1 MENMNTVKDML
12 KSGIA
17 PEELMANLQ
26 KEIADAQAELSG
38 ETANIDEVRAD
49 LVDAI
54 LDYVVALGL
63 IEENDINDE
72 DVEMLTEMLKNA
84 EEEMMAQVKFLTMMK
99 NVLGKSM
106 EIKKAETAPVKEPQ
120 VDSDAI
126 LRNFL
131 RGLK

>member
-1 MENMNTVKDML
+1 MNTVKDML

-49 LVDAI
+49 LVNAM

-72 DVEMLTEMLKNA
+72 VVEMLTEMLKNA

-99 NVLGKSM
+99 NALLPSM

>member
-49 LVDAI
+49 LVDAMF
-54 LDYVVALGL
+54 DYVVALGL

-84 EEEMMAQVKFLTMMK
+84 EEKMMAQVKFLTMMK

>member
-1 MENMNTVKDML
+1 MNTVKDML

-17 PEELMANLQ
+17 PEELVANLQ

-38 ETANIDEVRAD
+38 ETANIDEVRTN

-63 IEENDINDE
+63 IEENDIDDE

-84 EEEMMAQVKFLTMMK
+84 EAEMMAQVKFLTMMK
-99 NVLGKSM
+99 NVLSKSM
-106 EIKKAETAPVKEPQ
+106 EIKKAETAPTKEPQ
-120 VDSDAI
+120 IDSDAI

>member
-1 MENMNTVKDML
+1 MNTVKDML
-12 KSGIA
+12 KSGVA

-38 ETANIDEVRAD
+38 KTANIDEVRIG
-49 LVDAI
+49 LVDAM

>member
-1 MENMNTVKDML
+1 MNTVKDML

-17 PEELMANLQ
+17 PEELVANLQ

-38 ETANIDEVRAD
+38 ETANIDEVRTN

-63 IEENDINDE
+63 IEENDIDDE
-72 DVEMLTEMLKNA
+72 DVEILTEMLKNA
-84 EEEMMAQVKFLTMMK
+84 EAEMMAQVKFLTMMK
-99 NVLGKSM
+99 NVLSKSM
-106 EIKKAETAPVKEPQ
+106 EIKKAETAPTKEPQ
-120 VDSDAI
+120 IDSDAI

>member
-38 ETANIDEVRAD
+38 ETANIDEVRIG
-49 LVDAI
+49 LVDAM

-126 LRNFL
+126 LKNFL

>member
-1 MENMNTVKDML
+1 MNTVKDML

-38 ETANIDEVRAD
+38 ETANIDEVRVA
-49 LVDAI
+49 LVDAM
-54 LDYVVALGL
+54 LDYVIALGL
-63 IEENDINDE
+63 IEEDDINNE
-72 DVEMLTEMLKNA
+72 DVEMLTEMLKSV
-84 EEEMMAQVKFLTMMK
+84 EEEMVAQVKLFTMMK
-99 NVLGKSM
+99 SVLGKSM
-106 EIKKAETAPVKEPQ
+106 ETKTTTPTEKTQI
-120 VDSDAI
+120 DSDAV

>member
-1 MENMNTVKDML
+1 MNTVKDML

-38 ETANIDEVRAD
+38 ETANIDEVRVD
-49 LVDAI
+49 LVDAM

-72 DVEMLTEMLKNA
+72 DVEKLTEMLKNV

>member
-1 MENMNTVKDML
+1 MNTVKDML

-17 PEELMANLQ
+17 PEELVANLQ

-38 ETANIDEVRAD
+38 ETANIDEVRID

-106 EIKKAETAPVKEPQ
+106 EIKKVETAPTKEPQ
-120 VDSDAI
+120 IDSDAV

>member
-12 KSGIA
+12 KNGIA

-38 ETANIDEVRAD
+38 ETANIDEVRIG
-49 LVDAI
+49 LVDAM

>member
-1 MENMNTVKDML
+1 MNTVKDML

-38 ETANIDEVRAD
+38 KTANIDEVRAD

-54 LDYVVALGL
+54 LDYAVALGL

-106 EIKKAETAPVKEPQ
+106 EIKKTETAPVKEPQ
-120 VDSDAI
+120 IDSDAI

>member
-1 MENMNTVKDML
+1 MNTVKDML

-49 LVDAI
+49 LVDAM
-54 LDYVVALGL
+54 LDYVVALSL

>member
-1 MENMNTVKDML
+1 MNTVKDML

-54 LDYVVALGL
+54 FDYVVALGL
-63 IEENDINDE
+63 IEENYINDE

-84 EEEMMAQVKFLTMMK
+84 EEEMMTHLKLQQMK

>member
-1 MENMNTVKDML
+1 MNTVKDML

-38 ETANIDEVRAD
+38 ETANIDEVRID

>member
-38 ETANIDEVRAD
+38 ETANIDEVRIG
-49 LVDAI
+49 LVDAM

-106 EIKKAETAPVKEPQ
+106 EIKKVETAPVKEPQ
-120 VDSDAI
+120 VDSDAV

>member
-17 PEELMANLQ
+17 PEELVANLQ

-38 ETANIDEVRAD
+38 ETANIDEVRTN

-63 IEENDINDE
+63 IEENDIDDE

-84 EEEMMAQVKFLTMMK
+84 EAEMMAQVKFLTMMK
-99 NVLGKSM
+99 NVLSKSM
-106 EIKKAETAPVKEPQ
+106 EIKKAETAPTKEPQ
-120 VDSDAI
+120 IDSDAI

>member
-1 MENMNTVKDML
+1 MNTVKDML

-63 IEENDINDE
+63 IEENNINDE
-72 DVEMLTEMLKNA
+72 DVKMLTEMLKDA

-106 EIKKAETAPVKEPQ
+106 ETKKAETAPAKEPQ

-131 RGLK
+131 RSLK

>member
-1 MENMNTVKDML
+1 MNTVKDML

-49 LVDAI
+49 LVDAM
-54 LDYVVALGL
+54 LDYVIALGL

-106 EIKKAETAPVKEPQ
+106 ETKRLLQKR
-120 VDSDAI
+120 S
-126 LRNFL
+126 LRL
-131 RGLK
+131 RLMQMLF

>member
-1 MENMNTVKDML
+1 MNTVKDML
-12 KSGIA
+12 KNGIA

-38 ETANIDEVRAD
+38 ETANIDEVRIG
-49 LVDAI
+49 LVDAM

>member
-1 MENMNTVKDML
+1 MNTVKDML

-84 EEEMMAQVKFLTMMK
+84 EAEMMAQVKFLTMMK

-106 EIKKAETAPVKEPQ
+106 EIEKAETAPTKEPQ
-120 VDSDAI
+120 IDSDAI

>member
-12 KSGIA
+12 KNGIA

-38 ETANIDEVRAD
+38 ETANIDEVRTD

-99 NVLGKSM
+99 NVLGKRM

>member
-1 MENMNTVKDML
+1 MNTVKDML

-49 LVDAI
+49 LVDAMF
-54 LDYVVALGL
+54 DYVVALGL

>member
-1 MENMNTVKDML
+1 MSTVKDML

-38 ETANIDEVRAD
+38 ETANIDEVRIG
-49 LVDAI
+49 LVDAM

>member
-1 MENMNTVKDML
+1 MNTVKDML

-38 ETANIDEVRAD
+38 ETANIDEVRVD

-54 LDYVVALGL
+54 LNYVITLGL
-63 IEENDINDE
+63 IEENDIDDE

-84 EEEMMAQVKFLTMMK
+84 EAEMMAQVKFLTMMK
-99 NVLGKSM
+99 NMLGKSM
-106 EIKKAETAPVKEPQ
+106 EIKKTETAPTKEPQ
-120 VDSDAI
+120 IDSDAI

>member
-1 MENMNTVKDML
+1 MNTVKDML

-38 ETANIDEVRAD
+38 ETANIDEVRIG
-49 LVDAI
+49 LVDAM

>member
-1 MENMNTVKDML
+1 MNTVKDML

-49 LVDAI
+49 LVDAM

-72 DVEMLTEMLKNA
+72 NVEMLTEMLKNA

-106 EIKKAETAPVKEPQ
+106 EIKKTETAPTKEPQ
-120 VDSDAI
+120 IDSDAI

>member
-1 MENMNTVKDML
+1 MNTVKDML

-38 ETANIDEVRAD
+38 ETANIDEVRTD
-49 LVDAI
+49 LVDAM

-63 IEENDINDE
+63 IEENDIDNE

-84 EEEMMAQVKFLTMMK
+84 EAEMMAQVKFLTMMK
-99 NVLGKSM
+99 NMLGKSM
-106 EIKKAETAPVKEPQ
+106 EIKKTETAPTKEPQ
-120 VDSDAI
+120 IDSDAI

>member
-38 ETANIDEVRAD
+38 ETANIDEVRVD

-54 LDYVVALGL
+54 LNYVITLGL
-63 IEENDINDE
+63 IEENDIDDE

-84 EEEMMAQVKFLTMMK
+84 EAEMMAQVKFLTMMK
-99 NVLGKSM
+99 NMLGKSM

>member
-1 MENMNTVKDML
+1 MNTVKDML

-38 ETANIDEVRAD
+38 ETANIDEVRAN

-72 DVEMLTEMLKNA
+72 DVEMFTEMLKNA

>member
-49 LVDAI
+49 LVDAM
-54 LDYVVALGL
+54 LDYVIALGL

-106 EIKKAETAPVKEPQ
+106 ETKRLLQKR
-120 VDSDAI
+120 S
-126 LRNFL
+126 LRL
-131 RGLK
+131 RLMQMLF

>member
-1 MENMNTVKDML
+1 MNTVKDML

-38 ETANIDEVRAD
+38 ETANIDEVRIG
-49 LVDAI
+49 LVDAM

-72 DVEMLTEMLKNA
+72 DVEMLTEMLKNV

>member
-38 ETANIDEVRAD
+38 ETANIDEVRTD
-49 LVDAI
+49 LVDAM

-63 IEENDINDE
+63 IEENDIDDE

-84 EEEMMAQVKFLTMMK
+84 ETEMMAQVKFLTMMK
-99 NVLGKSM
+99 NMLGKSM
-106 EIKKAETAPVKEPQ
+106 EIKKTETAPTKEPQ
-120 VDSDAI
+120 IDSDAI

>member
-1 MENMNTVKDML
+1 MNTVKDML

-99 NVLGKSM
+99 NVLSKSM

>member
-1 MENMNTVKDML
+1 MNTVKDML

-49 LVDAI
+49 LVDAL

>member
-49 LVDAI
+49 LVDAM

-106 EIKKAETAPVKEPQ
+106 EIKKAETAPTKEPQ

>member
-1 MENMNTVKDML
+1 MNTVKNML

-38 ETANIDEVRAD
+38 ETANIVEVRAD

-72 DVEMLTEMLKNA
+72 DVEMLTEILKNA

-106 EIKKAETAPVKEPQ
+106 ENKKTETAPTKEPQ
-120 VDSDAI
+120 IDSDAI

>member
-1 MENMNTVKDML
+1 
-12 KSGIA
+12 
-17 PEELMANLQ
+17 MANLQ

-49 LVDAI
+49 LVNAM

-106 EIKKAETAPVKEPQ
+106 EIKKAETAPTKKPQ